1 MVDEKTGDGL
11 ITAVNEKQTS
21 VVHFDFS
28 FLRDERYLNSSKR
41 EEIDK
46 LNLRELFKSEA
57 EKAAQDLE
65 IKQPLEIVVEIPSDS
80 GEELNYV
87 IESLGIGARTLPEN
101 KVLFQLDPANLH
113 LVESLNKWQ
122 RRQIAHELN
131 HVARGI
137 SDQTLLDALVF
148 EGLATVY
155 EENWG
160 GEYLETPWGN
170 TLKGESLKEEWQ
182 RIQKGLNLPF
192 SNYQDWFYGEN
203 PDKPMWPGY
212 ALGKAI
218 VKAYIGLHPDIPMKE
233 LVRKPSREILE
244 QSKFA

>member
-1 MVDEKTGDGL
+1 MVDESSADKPILTSKGSERKAPFGVFNFTFLDSPAYQNS
-11 ITAVNEKQTS
+11 AVRGEINQLDLP
-21 VVHFDFS
+21 DF
-28 FLRDERYLNSSKR
+28 F
-41 EEIDK
+41 IA
-46 LNLRELFKSEA
+46 EA
-57 EKAAQDLE
+57 EKVVKDLE
-65 IKQPLEIVVEIPSDS
+65 IKKPLTITVGIPFED
-80 GEELNYV
+80 EDNY
-87 IESLGIGARTLPEN
+87 IIPLLGIGARTISDHE
-101 KVLFQLDPANLH
+101 VIFQLDPDHQDIVTNI
-113 LVESLNKWQ
+113 SKWQ
-122 RRQIAHELN
+122 TRQIAHELN

-155 EENWG
+155 EESWG

-170 TLKGESLKEEWQ
+170 TLRGESLKEEWQ

-203 PDKPMWPGY
+203 PDNPTWPGY

-233 LVRKPSREILE
+233 LVRKQSREILSE
-244 QSKFA
+244 FNGL